1 MTSLDV
7 ALRKRVPS
15 IPASLKA
22 LDRMRREL
30 SAAKTYDEIRRLIR
44 EASALKVLMGH
55 VAEVKGKAEDTVLIG
70 CRRIGEE
77 INGVRKAA
85 GPGRSKTFTGTGKCF
100 SGRGSLNIPGTSRA
114 RLKKLASLPGQ

>member
-44 EASALKVLMGH
+44 EASALKVPMTNS
-55 VAEVKGKAEDTVLIG
+55 VPPV
-70 CRRIGEE
+70 
-77 INGVRKAA
+77 
-85 GPGRSKTFTGTGKCF
+85 GPRV
-100 SGRGSLNIPGTSRA
+100 SRY
-114 RLKKLASLPGQ
+114 RVFHSS

>member
-44 EASALKVLMGH
+44 EASALKVLMAQLPRSRG
-55 VAEVKGKAEDTVLIG
+55 
-70 CRRIGEE
+70 RR
-77 INGVRKAA
+77 
-85 GPGRSKTFTGTGKCF
+85 KTRC
-100 SGRGSLNIPGTSRA
+100 
-114 RLKKLASLPGQ
+114 